1 MKETEIPLSDFA
13 TVSVEQDW
21 WDRRLDVG
29 RVTINAMGGPFVF
42 PDIEDFEDFRQV
54 LRTYCAFVPQRRP
67 NPFFANMRGVI
78 SRLVAVGGALR
89 NEGRQAR
96 NWVWSRA
103 RVVAHSL
110 TILVRSAWRCLYP
123 ICRFPIHFF
132 HQRTSHPSLHRIPQ
146 SSTAPLH
153 VFANSTKW
161 ITLPRFRGDPFDRSI
176 ITAVG
181 CWAFADEFLFRRHDW
196 SSNNCCASDPSR
208 EYYQDGLPR
217 RVVYAYLNKL
227 RHAGVL
233 VIGPG
238 GRERISARVR
248 SIDDVIRCTQPL
260 FENVQPAGSLNCGS
274 ENGSWIG

>member
-1 MKETEIPLSDFA
+1 
-13 TVSVEQDW
+13 
-21 WDRRLDVG
+21 
-29 RVTINAMGGPFVF
+29 
-42 PDIEDFEDFRQV
+42 
-54 LRTYCAFVPQRRP
+54 
-67 NPFFANMRGVI
+67 
-78 SRLVAVGGALR
+78 
-89 NEGRQAR
+89 
-96 NWVWSRA
+96 
-103 RVVAHSL
+103 
-110 TILVRSAWRCLYP
+110 
-123 ICRFPIHFF
+123 
-132 HQRTSHPSLHRIPQ
+132 
-146 SSTAPLH
+146 LH